1 MRKLKLYLSVMLLM
15 VSVCVWADY
24 APANVQSAFKKMYPQ
39 VAHPDWSKEGNYYV
53 AAFTKDGYET
63 DVWFDGGA
71 RWLMTQTDWETLDN
85 VPSPIYDAFSQ
96 GQYSN
101 GQIENVT
108 LVQFPNAP
116 CVVVI
121 EVQQY
126 NEDIKVQL
134 FYGGD
139 GRLLK
144 TRNLGYLADTLWP
157 DLFNFD

>member
-1 MRKLKLYLSVMLLM
+1 MRKLKLYLSTLLLM
-15 VSVCVWADY
+15 VSVWAWADY
-24 APANVQSAFKKMYPQ
+24 APANVQNAFKKMYPQ

-53 AAFTKDGYET
+53 AGFMKDGYET
-63 DVWFDGGA
+63 DVWFDGSA
-71 RWLMTQTDWETLDN
+71 RWVMTQTDWETLDN

-101 GQIENVT
+101 GQIEDVT
-108 LVQFPNAP
+108 LVQFSNAP

-134 FYGGD
+134 FYAGNGQ
-139 GRLLK
+139 LLK
-144 TRNLGYLADTLWP
+144 TRNLGYLEDTLWP
-157 DLFNFD
+157 ELFFGE

>member
-1 MRKLKLYLSVMLLM
+1 MIKLKLYLSALLLM
-15 VSVCVWADY
+15 VSVCALADY
-24 APANVQSAFKKMYPQ
+24 APANVQNAFKKMYPK
-39 VAHPDWSKEGNYYV
+39 VAYPDWSKEGNYYV
-53 AAFTKDGYET
+53 AKFQKDGYET
-63 DVWFDGGA
+63 EAWFDAGA
-71 RWLMTQTDWETLDN
+71 RWVMTQTDWETLDN

-96 GQYSN
+96 GQYAN
-101 GQIENVT
+101 GEIEDVT

-134 FYGGD
+134 FYGGN

-144 TRNLGYLADTLWP
+144 SRNLGYLEDTLWP
-157 DLFNFD
+157 NLFTFE